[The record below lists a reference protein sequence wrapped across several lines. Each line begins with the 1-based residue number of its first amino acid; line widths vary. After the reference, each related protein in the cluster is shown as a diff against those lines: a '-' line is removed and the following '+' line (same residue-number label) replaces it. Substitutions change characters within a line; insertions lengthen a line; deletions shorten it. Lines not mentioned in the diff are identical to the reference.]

1 MLTVTIRFAVFAIF
15 FSVVLSSR
23 CRVRRYYPLGGVY
36 WRPAG
41 VPFTFVCKDGES
53 VRDFRARLQDRLS
66 YDDSQMAQVE
76 MAVLTQQEHKPVTKD
91 DEQPWELIADDLRGV
106 WTCLGVYNPVL
117 RKVSSSKLKPPG
129 R

>member
-1 MLTVTIRFAVFAIF
+1 M
-15 FSVVLSSR
+15 
-23 CRVRRYYPLGGVY
+23 Y

-91 DEQPWELIADDLRGV
+91 DDQPWELIADDLRGV

-117 RKVSSSKLKPPG
+117 RKVSSSSKPMPRRQG
-129 R
+129 SVRSG